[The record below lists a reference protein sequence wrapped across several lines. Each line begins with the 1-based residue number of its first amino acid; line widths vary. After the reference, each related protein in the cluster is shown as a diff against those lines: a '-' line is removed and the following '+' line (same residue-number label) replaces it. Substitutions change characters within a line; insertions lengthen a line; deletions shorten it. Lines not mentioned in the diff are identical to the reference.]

1 MYNCTFVPQPAR
13 KSVQVLRVF
22 EQDDE
27 TENCQGLTTDTQP
40 LQKKFYYSSLNW
52 HLLHLTPYFL
62 DLESPKLYKLMHLI
76 CTSYCLLLRVFDQDD
91 EIGDPQGLTVVT
103 TLVKW
108 NLKAD
113 AKKDVCSSL
122 APLGACYQSHCI

>member
-1 MYNCTFVPQPAR
+1 
-13 KSVQVLRVF
+13 
-22 EQDDE
+22 
-27 TENCQGLTTDTQP
+27 
-40 LQKKFYYSSLNW
+40 
-52 HLLHLTPYFL
+52 
-62 DLESPKLYKLMHLI
+62 MHLI

-122 APLGACYQSHCI
+122 APLGAYTQWGQMNFEGILKKMKYF

>member
-1 MYNCTFVPQPAR
+1 
-13 KSVQVLRVF
+13 
-22 EQDDE
+22 
-27 TENCQGLTTDTQP
+27 
-40 LQKKFYYSSLNW
+40 
-52 HLLHLTPYFL
+52 
-62 DLESPKLYKLMHLI
+62 MHLI

-122 APLGACYQSHCI
+122 APLGACYQSHCK

>member
-1 MYNCTFVPQPAR
+1 MVRVLYLIKMMKSHKTLSLDHNCTFVQQPAR
-13 KSVQVLRVF
+13 KPVHV
-22 EQDDE
+22 
-27 TENCQGLTTDTQP
+27 
-40 LQKKFYYSSLNW
+40 
-52 HLLHLTPYFL
+52 
-62 DLESPKLYKLMHLI
+62 
-76 CTSYCLLLRVFDQDD
+76 LRVFDQDD

-122 APLGACYQSHCI
+122 APLGACTQWGQTNSEENF

>member
-1 MYNCTFVPQPAR
+1 MYHTPCT
-13 KSVQVLRVF
+13 
-22 EQDDE
+22 
-27 TENCQGLTTDTQP
+27 
-40 LQKKFYYSSLNW
+40 
-52 HLLHLTPYFL
+52 
-62 DLESPKLYKLMHLI
+62 PKLYKLIHLI

-122 APLGACYQSHCI
+122 APLGGCYQSHCI

>member
-1 MYNCTFVPQPAR
+1 M
-13 KSVQVLRVF
+13 QVLRVF
-22 EQDDE
+22 QVNEIGD
-27 TENCQGLTTDTQP
+27 CQGLTLITEV
-40 LQKKFYYSSLNW
+40 
-52 HLLHLTPYFL
+52 LLFIFELATLIPYTL
-62 DLESPKLYKLMHLI
+62 HLI
-76 CTSYCLLLRVFDQDD
+76 CTRLLLRVFDQDD

-122 APLGACYQSHCI
+122 APLGACY

>member
-1 MYNCTFVPQPAR
+1 
-13 KSVQVLRVF
+13 
-22 EQDDE
+22 
-27 TENCQGLTTDTQP
+27 
-40 LQKKFYYSSLNW
+40 
-52 HLLHLTPYFL
+52 
-62 DLESPKLYKLMHLI
+62 MHLI
-76 CTSYCLLLRVFDQDD
+76 CTYLLLRVFDQDD

-122 APLGACYQSHCI
+122 APLGACY